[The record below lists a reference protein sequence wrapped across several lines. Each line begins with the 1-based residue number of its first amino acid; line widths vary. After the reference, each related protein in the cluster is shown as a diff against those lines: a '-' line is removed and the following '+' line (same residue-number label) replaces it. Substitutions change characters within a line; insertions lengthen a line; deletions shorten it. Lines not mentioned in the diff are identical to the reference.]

1 MVNFIKTFNRQAT
14 LLILLTAVI
23 YGFCINNINLW
34 SDEIYSVLMAKDNLP
49 EMWHLLVTEDSKP
62 PLYYLY
68 LKGVLALFPHS
79 YEIWASHFASFI
91 LLIGAQMFALTA
103 VRKDYGDKIAL
114 WTALLLALMPCSL
127 WLAFEVRTYMLSAL
141 LMFMALVY
149 GLRLLEKPQHIDF
162 IKFGFI
168 TVLALYSHYYCAIWL
183 LYLYAGI
190 LFCLIY
196 EQKFA
201 IYGKKFILTAC
212 CAAGLFA
219 PWLVVPLTTGGDISR
234 FWYVTHD
241 FVIMS
246 PMFFLNP
253 FEPEIL
259 QSFAFMAT
267 NFVTAAFSFIVL
279 CGIFC
284 LNTDNYRSKRLFWIA
299 FGTFLGAY
307 LTLIAL
313 SFFIR
318 PMITARY
325 LKIFALIWY
334 LAGAIV
340 LANNKQLGK
349 VFGIIAIVL
358 FGFNYTD
365 IRTISFD
372 KGYAKAIN
380 DIRSFIP
387 KSEKLI
393 TLDNSNLFCEYYL
406 PEYTC
411 LVAVDEYGEILRLPN
426 ILKNINHYS
435 EEASEVTFMLSI
447 FNAVSDSEDC
457 LTYYSLYRRG
467 QNLNLCKADKS
478 LAEKLLRDSLNLRL
492 KNY

>member
-1 MVNFIKTFNRQAT
+1 MV
-14 LLILLTAVI
+14 
-23 YGFCINNINLW
+23 
-34 SDEIYSVLMAKDNLP
+34 
-49 EMWHLLVTEDSKP
+49 
-62 PLYYLY
+62 
-68 LKGVLALFPHS
+68 
-79 YEIWASHFASFI
+79 
-91 LLIGAQMFALTA
+91 
-103 VRKDYGDKIAL
+103 
-114 WTALLLALMPCSL
+114 
-127 WLAFEVRTYMLSAL
+127 
-141 LMFMALVY
+141 
-149 GLRLLEKPQHIDF
+149 
-162 IKFGFI
+162 
-168 TVLALYSHYYCAIWL
+168 
-183 LYLYAGI
+183 
-190 LFCLIY
+190 
-196 EQKFA
+196 
-201 IYGKKFILTAC
+201 
-212 CAAGLFA
+212 
-219 PWLVVPLTTGGDISR
+219 
-234 FWYVTHD
+234 
-241 FVIMS
+241 
-246 PMFFLNP
+246 
-253 FEPEIL
+253 
-259 QSFAFMAT
+259 
-267 NFVTAAFSFIVL
+267 
-279 CGIFC
+279 
-284 LNTDNYRSKRLFWIA
+284 
-299 FGTFLGAY
+299 
-307 LTLIAL
+307 
-313 SFFIR
+313 
-318 PMITARY
+318 TARY

-426 ILKNINHYS
+426 ILKNINLYS

-447 FNAVSDSEDC
+447 FNAGSDSEDC